1 MASVSW
7 LEVKVQATTEAVD
20 WVHTALAGMLPE
32 ISLHITPYPT
42 PDPWDCQLS
51 LCWSDDLAGR
61 SQLAAF
67 LQKLSP
73 LERSGLI
80 AAPDITPSAHPSEHP
95 AVTVQHLGQF
105 AIIPTGMDYLV
116 QTHEQPIWLRPS
128 PSFGSGYHPATIL
141 SLRLI
146 ERFVRPQHQV
156 LDLGTGSG
164 ILSLACARLG
174 AKVLALD
181 NDPVAIQACRI
192 AIQDNGLKD
201 SITAE
206 IGSLGAGNQFG
217 HWLGDDY
224 GPAESGNPLPPPHTP
239 PAQFDL
245 IVANLLARLHLALAP
260 DYVANLRATHPQ
272 GVLITAGFTQDYQPT
287 VEQSFQDAGLQ
298 LLAQESSQEWVA
310 LAHTVA
316 CSAMSS
322 FPPLLKESDEPIY

>member
-7 LEVKVQATTEAVD
+7 LEVKIQSTTEAVD
-20 WVHTALAGMLPE
+20 WVRTALAGVLPN
-32 ISLHITPYPT
+32 IPLHVTPCPT

-51 LCWSDDLAGR
+51 LWLSDDPSGR

-73 LERSGLI
+73 LKRSGLI
-80 AAPDITPSAHPSEHP
+80 AAPDIIPSAHPSEHP
-95 AVTVQHLGQF
+95 AVAVQHLGQF
-105 AIIPTGMDYLV
+105 VIIPTGIEYSV
-116 QTHEQPIWLRPS
+116 QPNEQPIWLRPS

-192 AIQDNGLKD
+192 AIQDNGLTD

-224 GPAESGNPLPPPHTP
+224 GPAESENSLPTPHTP
-239 PAQFDL
+239 PAHFDL

-287 VEQSFQDAGLQ
+287 VAEAFEAAGLR

-310 LAHTVA
+310 LAHTIKPAKGV
-316 CSAMSS
+316 
-322 FPPLLKESDEPIY
+322 

>member
-1 MASVSW
+1 MAPVAW
-7 LEVKVQATTEAVD
+7 LEIKFKATTEAVD
-20 WVHTALAGMLPE
+20 WVRTALTGALPE
-32 ISLHITPYPT
+32 IPLHVTPAPT
-42 PDPWDCQLS
+42 ADPWNCQLS
-51 LCWSDDLAGR
+51 LWLSDDLPGR

-80 AAPDITPSAHPSEHP
+80 APPDITPCAHPAKYP

-105 AIIPTGMDYLV
+105 VIIPTGMDYPV
-116 QTHEQPIWLRPS
+116 QPDQQPIWLRPS

-156 LDLGTGSG
+156 LDVGTGSG

-174 AKVLALD
+174 ANVLALD
-181 NDPVAIQACRI
+181 NDPIAIQACRI
-192 AIQDNGLKD
+192 AIQDNGLTD
-201 SITAE
+201 SIIAE

-224 GPAESGNPLPPPHTP
+224 GSAESGNPFPTTHTP

-245 IVANLLARLHLALAP
+245 IVANLLARLHLALAQ

-287 VEQSFQDAGLQ
+287 LEQSFQDAGLR

-310 LAHTVA
+310 LAHMININ
-316 CSAMSS
+316 S
-322 FPPLLKESDEPIY
+322 